1 VTVCYRKKNTEGS
14 MRNKG
19 GGEEGQSPAQK
30 LNIID
35 EFTDKIIPSV
45 ILSVQMLCHRM
56 ICLFRISV

>member
-1 VTVCYRKKNTEGS
+1 
-14 MRNKG
+14 MRNEG
-19 GGEEGQSPAQK
+19 GGEEGRSTVQK
-30 LNIID
+30 LNITD

>member
-1 VTVCYRKKNTEGS
+1 

-35 EFTDKIIPSV
+35 KFTDKIIPSV